1 MDISKVR
8 KKIRDLSLDRFKT
21 EMNMLRVLSRKKM
34 LYGSV
39 VKKYKACGKAGCKC
53 TRGELHGPFYYLS
66 FKKDKKTKM
75 IFIRRHLWEK
85 VIKLNANYRKW
96 RKSRADISK
105 INKKI
110 LTLFDEIEK
119 ASIVKLD
126 IIATEGNDRKQ

>member
-8 KKIRDLSLDRFKT
+8 KKIRDLSLDRFKI

-66 FKKDKKTKM
+66 FKKEGKTKM
-75 IFIRRHLWEK
+75 IFIRRYLWERA
-85 VIKLNANYRKW
+85 IKLNNNYKQW

-105 INKKI
+105 INRKI
-110 LTLFDEIEK
+110 LTLLDVLEK
-119 ASIVKLD
+119 ASTVKID
-126 IIATEGNDRKQ
+126 TIEKNGNNRKQ

>member
-8 KKIRDLSLDRFKT
+8 KKIKDLSLNRFKI

-34 LYGSV
+34 LSGSV

-75 IFIRRHLWEK
+75 IFIRRHLWDK
-85 VIKLNANYRKW
+85 AIKLNNNYKQW

-110 LTLFDEIEK
+110 LALLDVLEK
-119 ASIVKLD
+119 NNIVKLD
-126 IIATEGNDRKQ
+126 TINGNNRKQ

>member
-8 KKIRDLSLDRFKT
+8 KKIRKLSLDRFKI
-21 EMNMLRVLSRKKM
+21 EMNMLRVLSRGKM

-66 FKKDKKTKM
+66 FKKEGKTKM
-75 IFIRRHLWEK
+75 IFIRRHLWDK
-85 VIKLNANYRKW
+85 AIKLNTNYRNW

-105 INKKI
+105 INRKI

-119 ASIVKLD
+119 ASTVKLD
-126 IIATEGNDRKQ
+126 TINGNKEKQ

>member
-8 KKIRDLSLDRFKT
+8 KKIRDLSLDRFKI

-75 IFIRRHLWEK
+75 IFIRRYLWDK
-85 VIKLNANYRKW
+85 AIKLNNNYKQW

-110 LTLFDEIEK
+110 LALLDVLEK
-119 ASIVKLD
+119 NNIVKLD
-126 IIATEGNDRKQ
+126 TINGNNRKQ

>member
-8 KKIRDLSLDRFKT
+8 KKIRDLSLDRFKI

-75 IFIRRHLWEK
+75 IFIRQYLWEK
-85 VIKLNANYRKW
+85 VIKLNNNYKKW
-96 RKSRADISK
+96 RKSRANISK
-105 INKKI
+105 INRKI
-110 LTLFDEIEK
+110 LTLLDEIEK
-119 ASIVKLD
+119 ASTVKLN
-126 IIATEGNDRKQ
+126 TLNQKSNDR

>member
-8 KKIRDLSLDRFKT
+8 KKIRDLSLDRFKI

-75 IFIRRHLWEK
+75 IFIRQYLWGK
-85 VIKLNANYRKW
+85 AIKLNNNYKKW
-96 RKSRADISK
+96 RKSRANISK
-105 INKKI
+105 INRRI
-110 LTLFDEIEK
+110 LTLLDEIEK
-119 ASIVKLD
+119 ASTVKLN
-126 IIATEGNDRKQ
+126 TLNQKSNDR

>member
-1 MDISKVR
+1 MR
-8 KKIRDLSLDRFKT
+8 KKIKDLSLNRFKI
-21 EMNMLRVLSRKKM
+21 EMNMLRVLSRKKI

-75 IFIRRHLWEK
+75 IFIRRYLWDK
-85 VIKLNANYRKW
+85 AIKLNNNYKQW

-110 LTLFDEIEK
+110 LALFDVLEK
-119 ASIVKLD
+119 NNIVKLD
-126 IIATEGNDRKQ
+126 TINGNNRKQ

>member
-8 KKIRDLSLDRFKT
+8 KKIRDLSLERYKL
-21 EMNMLRVLSRKKM
+21 EGKMLSVLSRKKM

-53 TRGELHGPFYYLS
+53 TRGELHGPFYYLT
-66 FKKDKKTKM
+66 FKVDKKTKM
-75 IFIRRHLWEK
+75 IFIRRYLWERA
-85 VIKLNANYRKW
+85 IKLNNNYKNW
-96 RKSRADISK
+96 RKSCANISK

-119 ASIVKLD
+119 ASIVKID
-126 IIATEGNDRKQ
+126 TINGNNRKQ

>member
-8 KKIRDLSLDRFKT
+8 KKIKDLGFERYKLEGK
-21 EMNMLRVLSRKKM
+21 MLSVLSRKKM

-66 FKKDKKTKM
+66 FKKEGKTKM
-75 IFIRRHLWEK
+75 IFIRRYLWERA
-85 VIKLNANYRKW
+85 IKLNNNYKKW

-119 ASIVKLD
+119 VSTVKID
-126 IIATEGNDRKQ
+126 AIQKNESNRKQ

>member
-8 KKIRDLSLDRFKT
+8 KKIKDLSLDRFKI

-75 IFIRRHLWEK
+75 IFIRRYLWDK
-85 VIKLNANYRKW
+85 AIKLNNNYKQW

-110 LTLFDEIEK
+110 LALLDVLEK
-119 ASIVKLD
+119 NNIVKLD
-126 IIATEGNDRKQ
+126 TINGNKEKQ

>member
-1 MDISKVR
+1 MR
-8 KKIRDLSLDRFKT
+8 KKIKDLSLDRFKI

-75 IFIRRHLWEK
+75 IFIRRHLWDK
-85 VIKLNANYRKW
+85 AIKLNNNYKQW

-110 LTLFDEIEK
+110 LALLDVLEK
-119 ASIVKLD
+119 NNIVKLD
-126 IIATEGNDRKQ
+126 TINGNNRKQ

>member
-8 KKIRDLSLDRFKT
+8 KKIRDLSLDRFKI

-75 IFIRRHLWEK
+75 IFIRQYLWEK
-85 VIKLNANYRKW
+85 VIKLNNNYKKW
-96 RKSRADISK
+96 RKSRANISK
-105 INKKI
+105 INRRI
-110 LTLFDEIEK
+110 LTLLDEIEK
-119 ASIVKLD
+119 ASTVKLN
-126 IIATEGNDRKQ
+126 TLNQKSNDR

>member
-8 KKIRDLSLDRFKT
+8 KKIRDLSLDRFKI

-75 IFIRRHLWEK
+75 IFIRRYLWDK
-85 VIKLNANYRKW
+85 AIKLNNNYKQW

-110 LTLFDEIEK
+110 LALFDVLEK
-119 ASIVKLD
+119 NNIVKLD
-126 IIATEGNDRKQ
+126 TINGNNRKQ

>member
-8 KKIRDLSLDRFKT
+8 KKIRDLSLDRFKI

-85 VIKLNANYRKW
+85 VIKLNNNYRKW

-105 INKKI
+105 INRKI
-110 LTLFDEIEK
+110 LPLFDEIEK
-119 ASIVKLD
+119 ASIVKLETV
-126 IIATEGNDRKQ
+126 AKEGNDRKQ

>member
-1 MDISKVR
+1 MR
-8 KKIRDLSLDRFKT
+8 KKIKDLSLDRFKI

-53 TRGELHGPFYYLS
+53 TRGELHGPFYYLT
-66 FKKDKKTKM
+66 FKVDKKTKM
-75 IFIRRHLWEK
+75 IFIRRHLWERA
-85 VIKLNANYRKW
+85 IKLNNNYRKW

-105 INKKI
+105 INRKI

-119 ASIVKLD
+119 ASIVKLETV
-126 IIATEGNDRKQ
+126 AKEGNDRKQ

>member
-1 MDISKVR
+1 MDISKIR
-8 KKIRDLSLDRFKT
+8 KMIKDLSLERFKI

-75 IFIRRHLWEK
+75 IFIRRHLWEMA
-85 VIKLNANYRKW
+85 IKLNNNYRSW

-105 INKKI
+105 INRKI

-119 ASIVKLD
+119 ASFVKPETV
-126 IIATEGNDRKQ
+126 AKEGNDRKQ

>member
-8 KKIRDLSLDRFKT
+8 KKIKDSSLDRFKI

-75 IFIRRHLWEK
+75 IFIRRYLWEDA
-85 VIKLNANYRKW
+85 IKLNANYRKW
-96 RKSRADISK
+96 RKSRANISK
-105 INKKI
+105 INRKI
-110 LTLFDEIEK
+110 LTLLDEIEK
-119 ASIVKLD
+119 ASTVKLN
-126 IIATEGNDRKQ
+126 TLNQKSNDR

>member
-1 MDISKVR
+1 MDISKAR
-8 KKIRDLSLDRFKT
+8 KKIRDLSLDRFKI

-34 LYGSV
+34 LSGSV
-39 VKKYKACGKAGCKC
+39 IKKYKACGKAGCKC

-66 FKKDKKTKM
+66 FSKDKKTKM
-75 IFIRRHLWEK
+75 IFIRRHLWERA
-85 VIKLNANYRKW
+85 IKLNNNYKNW

-119 ASIVKLD
+119 ASTVKID
-126 IIATEGNDRKQ
+126 TIKKEGNDRKQ